1 MQEKR
6 KKKKRKKEKKK
17 KKKKRKGK
25 RKQKAAN
32 VKAQGTV
39 RSMTFYCGRS
49 NRHPQVHN
57 HQ

>member
-6 KKKKRKKEKKK
+6 KKKKRERKKE
-17 KKKKRKGK
+17 KRKGK
-25 RKQKAAN
+25 RKQKAVN

-39 RSMTFYCGRS
+39 RSMTFYCGKS
-49 NRHPQVHN
+49 NRRPQVHN